1 MHFITRII
9 LMMVPEKYLLKHG
22 LWDEHSGDP
31 VNLEAEEFDRR
42 DALAAA
48 PQKKEG

>member
-1 MHFITRII
+1 MYFITRII
-9 LMMVPEKYLLKHG
+9 LRLVPEKYLLKHG

-42 DALAAA
+42 DAIFYA
-48 PQKKEG
+48 KRKG